1 MDGPDETLRAA
12 MSAEASGNRG
22 EAVRILKDAIKRW
35 PQHPIFA
42 VRLAE
47 LYPVSYTH
55 LRAHETDS

>member
-35 PQHPIFA
+35 PQHAIFA

-47 LYPVSYTH
+47 LYRSMGDH
-55 LRAHETDS
+55 RDHQESS